1 MDNLIIAGIL
11 LLIKAMIFCIVNIL
25 EVLLEDIGIL
35 KSLFLH
41 NAITIISSSVLYF
54 LLSYYIINPRI
65 SASIIFD
72 DCFSIFMLSSYT
84 VCDDILITRILN
96 KQMILEFHPI
106 RTIIKLLQHFPVKSS
121 PNAHTK

>member
-11 LLIKAMIFCIVNIL
+11 LLIKAMIFYIVNIL

-54 LLSYYIINPRI
+54 YCPITS
-65 SASIIFD
+65 SILAFQLPLYL
-72 DCFSIFMLSSYT
+72 MT
-84 VCDDILITRILN
+84 V
-96 KQMILEFHPI
+96 
-106 RTIIKLLQHFPVKSS
+106 S
-121 PNAHTK
+121 